1 MNHTLPDRT
10 EQTFVIRFWY
20 ESDGVTATTRWRGSV
35 QSATSPERRFFA
47 SWAEMA
53 GYLAGAA
60 GQRIVPGNS
69 DCTT

>member
-10 EQTFVIRFWY
+10 EQTFIIRFWY
-20 ESDGVTATTRWRGSV
+20 ESDGITATAQWRGSV
-35 QSATSPERRFFA
+35 QCVLSRERRYFA

-60 GQRIVPGNS
+60 GQSSAPGNS
-69 DCTT
+69 GCTT